1 MIIGLLR
8 KYWIYIFII
17 TLILR
22 IENIIVFS
30 SLNIDKV
37 IQLAATYNL
46 VKGNGILLTTA
57 FTAHQFEAEFIP
69 FFGWPPG
76 FTFCIL
82 PLYLFFKNLIVANQ
96 ITDGIFIILFFVA
109 TWLIIKRLFNE
120 NKKEIFASFCLLSMF
135 NFAPFHYYT
144 STDLYS
150 LVFLLFSLILY
161 IDIFD
166 SQKIQFHK
174 IIFASV
180 FLFLATLTRFSYFPI
195 AISAPVAFMLIS
207 YYNKNTIN
215 IKKGATLL
223 LFSIIFISAIFI
235 FQKQYYGN
243 SSYLENQ
250 KFAFYPKN
258 LLQIDPFVY
267 HAFFFTESFETIK
280 LGNLSC
286 YTILH
291 PFELLF
297 TFVMLIL
304 FVGEFYLRRKVKSI
318 LNTFDL
324 LTMVIMLSVGGMLIV
339 LSLVS
344 KPQIFEG
351 NSNWTYVSEERYF
364 APIMFV
370 FQIYVC
376 RMLFMNKKRA
386 LTIFYRTLTIFSFSF
401 SLIYFSFK
409 HYKVLVSHQTEGTFQ
424 TDSKNVFE
432 LNKQIKKKIEKDV
445 PLLVATPNLTTKTAA
460 IFEGAIPVNDYDS
473 LLHYDFKNVHNKN
486 LLVECDQPP
495 SFNQEDFIRKNNA
508 ILSFTI
514 NDKDWYLARI
524 K

>member
-1 MIIGLLR
+1 
-8 KYWIYIFII
+8 
-17 TLILR
+17 
-22 IENIIVFS
+22 
-30 SLNIDKV
+30 
-37 IQLAATYNL
+37 
-46 VKGNGILLTTA
+46 
-57 FTAHQFEAEFIP
+57 
-69 FFGWPPG
+69 
-76 FTFCIL
+76 
-82 PLYLFFKNLIVANQ
+82 
-96 ITDGIFIILFFVA
+96 
-109 TWLIIKRLFNE
+109 
-120 NKKEIFASFCLLSMF
+120 
-135 NFAPFHYYT
+135 
-144 STDLYS
+144 
-150 LVFLLFSLILY
+150 
-161 IDIFD
+161 
-166 SQKIQFHK
+166 
-174 IIFASV
+174 
-180 FLFLATLTRFSYFPI
+180 
-195 AISAPVAFMLIS
+195 
-207 YYNKNTIN
+207 
-215 IKKGATLL
+215 
-223 LFSIIFISAIFI
+223 
-235 FQKQYYGN
+235 
-243 SSYLENQ
+243 
-250 KFAFYPKN
+250 
-258 LLQIDPFVY
+258 
-267 HAFFFTESFETIK
+267 
-280 LGNLSC
+280 
-286 YTILH
+286 
-291 PFELLF
+291 
-297 TFVMLIL
+297 
-304 FVGEFYLRRKVKSI
+304 
-318 LNTFDL
+318 
-324 LTMVIMLSVGGMLIV
+324 MLSVGGMLIV